1 MDLGKNIQQSIEIY
15 KNNFATIFLAS
26 LVAGLVAGF
35 TFMIL
40 LGPVFAGLSILILKI
55 IRGEKG
61 DFNEI
66 FAHFNK
72 FADTFIVALICV
84 AVLIV
89 VGILNFITLI
99 PLIGQLICLAVGPV
113 IGIVLTFSLILVIE
127 QNIKPM
133 DAIKQSIEYVKT
145 NPVNLWLYAL
155 VMGIISGIG
164 TIACGIGVY
173 LTLPI
178 GTIGLALAYEQL
190 SGNKSTTVNN
200 ETTFNA

>member
-1 MDLGKNIQQSIEIY
+1 
-15 KNNFATIFLAS
+15 
-26 LVAGLVAGF
+26 
-35 TFMIL
+35 MIL
-40 LGPVFAGLSILILKI
+40 TKFF
-55 IRGEKG
+55 E
-61 DFNEI
+61 
-66 FAHFNK
+66 HFNI

-89 VGILNFITLI
+89 VGILNFI